1 MHCETLKK
9 NQYNFYVTN
18 IFKYK
23 SVYILNIHFIASL
36 STGDVTEAISHRKLA
51 SVRGFE
57 ALSLLEFH
65 LRFFCSH
72 KNFKVLYVPRESRS
86 PTNKIPAPRDTIK

>member
-1 MHCETLKK
+1 MHGETLKK
-9 NQYNFYVTN
+9 KYNFYVTN

-23 SVYILNIHFIASL
+23 SVYILDIHFITSL
-36 STGDVTEAISHRKLA
+36 SMEDVTEAISHRKLA

-65 LRFFCSH
+65 LRFFFFHTRTSNCSTFLV
-72 KNFKVLYVPRESRS
+72 KAGLLP
-86 PTNKIPAPRDTIK
+86 IKFPHPGTR